1 MKFLVEKSRNIRPA
15 THFKL
20 SFNNMCLLKQ
30 FPLFSLLIEFG
41 FINITGAGLVT
52 PGVDRQLSYL
62 VPESERPRGIG
73 DALSSNT
80 LVDPV
85 ISG

>member
-1 MKFLVEKSRNIRPA
+1 
-15 THFKL
+15 
-20 SFNNMCLLKQ
+20 MCS
-30 FPLFSLLIEFG
+30 PY
-41 FINITGAGLVT
+41 ITGAGLVT

-80 LVDPV
+80 LQK
-85 ISG
+85 IKKTN